1 MRQIIFTEFDLIIS
15 NEVSDIFKWFGVN
28 SLAGITF
35 AEAKFMD
42 QHNEGFDS
50 MVNYHPDD
58 KEMDLKNKP
67 FIFLN
72 SQALSNKPIHESTL
86 VIHHAS
92 MKISRILVEGSDI
105 NYDNIY
111 NFGEAICLDVLD
123 ELNFPEV
130 YHRV

>member
-42 QHNEGFDS
+42 QHN
-50 MVNYHPDD
+50 
-58 KEMDLKNKP
+58 
-67 FIFLN
+67 
-72 SQALSNKPIHESTL
+72 
-86 VIHHAS
+86 AS
-92 MKISRILVEGSDI
+92 MKISMILVEGSDI